1 MGLLDSMTI
10 ASQGMSAERARLEVI
25 ASNLA
30 NSNTTRTPEGGP
42 YRRRDVILAAAELK
56 SGFASELDRAAQGV
70 EVREIA
76 VDQSAPVRQYD
87 PGHPDAD
94 ASGYVL
100 LPNVNPIEETINML
114 SSTRSFQANL
124 TVFNAA
130 KDMARSSIDILRG

>member
-10 ASQGMSAERARLEVI
+10 ASQGMTAERTRLEII

-42 YRRRDVILAAAELK
+42 YKRRDVIFSSTDLA
-56 SGFASELDRAAQGV
+56 SDFSSELDRASHGV
-70 EVREIA
+70 QVQEI
-76 VDQSAPVRQYD
+76 VPDNSQPVRRYE

-94 ASGYVL
+94 SQGYVSM
-100 LPNVNPIEETINML
+100 PNINPLEETVNMMVA
-114 SSTRSFQANL
+114 TRAYQSNL

-130 KDMARSSIDILRG
+130 KDMARATIDILKG

>member
-10 ASQGMSAERARLEVI
+10 ASQGMTAERTRLEII

-42 YRRRDVILAAAELK
+42 YKRRDVIFT
-56 SGFASELDRAAQGV
+56 STDISSDFSSELDRASHGV
-70 EVREIA
+70 QVQEI
-76 VDQSAPVRQYD
+76 VPDNSQPVRRYE

-94 ASGYVL
+94 SQGYVSM
-100 LPNVNPIEETINML
+100 PNINPLEETVNMMTA
-114 SSTRSFQANL
+114 TRAYQSNL

-130 KDMARSSIDILRG
+130 KDMARATIDILKA